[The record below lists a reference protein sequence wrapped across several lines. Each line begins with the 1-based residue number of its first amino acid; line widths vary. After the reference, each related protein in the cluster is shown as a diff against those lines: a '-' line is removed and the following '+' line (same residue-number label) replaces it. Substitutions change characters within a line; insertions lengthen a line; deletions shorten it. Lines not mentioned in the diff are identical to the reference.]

1 MDEYL
6 DACIYDA
13 CGVKWLNNFHTGMC
27 NVLSAYSIACENMG
41 VSMSGWRDGTLC
53 PREVGNLETN
63 LVITIVT
70 ILVTNLVT
78 TLVTN
83 LVTILVTN

>member
-53 PREVGNLETN
+53 PREVGNLEIN
-63 LVITIVT
+63 LVTSLIITLVT

-78 TLVTN
+78 N
-83 LVTILVTN
+83 